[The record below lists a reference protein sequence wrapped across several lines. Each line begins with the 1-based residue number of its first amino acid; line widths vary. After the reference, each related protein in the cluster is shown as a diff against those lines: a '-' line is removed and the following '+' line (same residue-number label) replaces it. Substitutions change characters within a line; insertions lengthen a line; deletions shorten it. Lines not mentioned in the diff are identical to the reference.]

1 MDGAGR
7 GDEIV
12 SHAAV
17 EDAAARFLAGGFGPG
32 MAWWANASTEP
43 LMLVDEDGISHEN
56 LEAVPTARETETV
69 ELAGKAINANWRPAW
84 FRRLPA
90 SKHAQLLAWN
100 NTHHLSRKRGDGIG
114 EFQQWDKNPSFGA
127 APSRDGSRK
136 AATAL
141 TDAKLTGPLE
151 PLLRLYAL
159 QEVDQWPEVKRYLVA
174 RGLHPHACEVAIR
187 KVLFDGRRVVNV
199 DDEASGHGKPK
210 FRAWVHDAER
220 TLHRWLRK
228 ASWRFMC
235 AHGWTP
241 PTHVGKPIPLSRMPR
256 RSPPRF
262 QDGIDWQTMPPLRWA
277 RKDNKRIGEGKPEPC
292 LVLSGESA
300 VAYCLAYPSAGHLS
314 RTYLA
319 NDDSTIHDLWD
330 RRGREKEFECE
341 QRMAERLTW
350 ERDAVERDAE
360 IPSEGLY

>member
-7 GDEIV
+7 GDEINI
-12 SHAAV
+12 AEAV
-17 EDAAARFLAGGFGPG
+17 EHAAARFLAAGFGHG
-32 MAWWANASTEP
+32 LAWWANASTEP
-43 LMLVDEDGISHEN
+43 LMLVDEDGIPHEN
-56 LEAVPTARETETV
+56 LEAVPMARETETV
-69 ELAGKAINANWRPAW
+69 ELAGKAINAKWRPAW

-90 SKHAQLLAWN
+90 SKRAQLLAWN

-114 EFQQWDKNPSFGA
+114 EFQQWEKNPSFGSV
-127 APSRDGSRK
+127 PSRDGSRK
-136 AATAL
+136 AAAAL
-141 TDAKLTGPLE
+141 ADARLGDPLE

-159 QEVDQWPEVKRYLVA
+159 QDVSQWPIVKRCLVA
-174 RGLHPHACEVAIR
+174 RGFHPHACEVAIR
-187 KVLFDGRRVVNV
+187 KVLFDYIRIVNV
-199 DDEASGHGKPK
+199 DDEARGHNKAK

-228 ASWRFMC
+228 ASWRFMR

-241 PTHVGKPIPLSRMPR
+241 DTYVTEPQRTPR
-256 RSPPRF
+256 RSLPRF

-300 VAYCLAYPSAGHLS
+300 VAHCLAYPSAGHLS

-341 QRMAERLTW
+341 QQMAERLTW